1 MIIAFIIAFVCTMF
15 TLPVIIKVAKIK
27 NLVDVPDGDRKIH
40 SRSIPLLGG
49 VSIFGSIVIGFGISY
64 GLNTTVLNP
73 ATLAFLISSL
83 TIMFFI
89 GLKDDIVGLSPIKK
103 LISQIVSAI
112 ILVVLADVRIPS
124 MYGIFGIHELPL
136 IISYVFSIFAFIVI
150 LNSVN
155 LIDGLDGLASGVS
168 LVASIF
174 MAFWFFHFDNL
185 ALLLLSCTLAG
196 SLLGFLLFNFSPARI
211 FMGDSGSLS
220 VGLILAFLAISM
232 LKTGPA
238 PVDTPE
244 FFKHISR
251 PVAAMSFLA
260 YPLIDTLRAFFN
272 RVVKGK
278 SPFSA
283 DKNHLHH
290 ALMAKNYGHKKSVFI
305 IYAVSIVCSLTGIF
319 SGYLGAT
326 WSLISSLC
334 VGFICVGIILKVL
347 PNAR

>member
-1 MIIAFIIAFVCTMF
+1 MIIAFIIAFVCTIF

-27 NLVDVPDGDRKIH
+27 NLLDIPDGIRKVH

-49 VSIFGSIVIGFGISY
+49 VSIFGSIMIGFGISY
-64 GLNTTVLNP
+64 GLNTTVLSP
-73 ATLAFLISSL
+73 ATLSYLISAL

-89 GLKDDIVGLSPIKK
+89 GLKDDIVGLSPLKK
-103 LISQIVSAI
+103 LFSQILAAI

-124 MYGIFGIHELPL
+124 MYGIFGIQELPL
-136 IISYVFSIFAFIVI
+136 VVSYAFSIFAFIVI

-168 LVASIF
+168 LIATIF
-174 MAFWFFHFDNL
+174 MAFWFYHFDNL
-185 ALLLLSCTLAG
+185 ALTLLSCTLAG
-196 SLLGFLLFNFSPARI
+196 SLLAFLLFNFSPARI
-211 FMGDSGSLS
+211 FMGDCGSLS

-232 LKTGPA
+232 LKTGVA
-238 PVDTPE
+238 PNEVPDIL
-244 FFKHISR
+244 KHVSR

-260 YPLIDTLRAFFN
+260 YPLIDTLRVFFN
-272 RVVKGK
+272 RARKGR

-283 DKNHLHH
+283 DSNHLHH
-290 ALMAKNYGHKKSVFI
+290 ALVSKKYGHRK
-305 IYAVSIVCSLTGIF
+305 AVSIIYLVSIICSFTGIF

-326 WSLISSLC
+326 WSLVCSIA